1 MRVALT
7 GSHGYIGA
15 VMAPML
21 MQEGHEVVG
30 IDSDLYAKC
39 TYGDGMKPVP
49 LIRKDIRDLEKND
62 LSGFDAIIHL
72 AGLSNDPLGNLNPRL
87 TYEINHEASVHL
99 ARLAKEAG
107 VSRYLFSSSCSTYG
121 AAGDD
126 MLTEDAEFH
135 PVTPYGESKV
145 FVERDVAKLADDRFS
160 PTFLRNATAYGLSP
174 RHRFDLVLN
183 NLVAW
188 ACTSGVI
195 FLKSDGTPWR
205 PIIHIE
211 DISQAFLLVLQAK
224 RESVHNQAFN
234 IGRNEENYRIRELAE
249 IVGETIPDCRIEY
262 AEDAGPDKRCYRVDF
277 SKISRIFPEF
287 RPKWDARKGAR
298 QLYDAYREYGLTLEE
313 FEGPKYKR
321 ISHIQ
326 QLLETGRLDDSL
338 RWVR

>member
-1 MRVALT
+1 
-7 GSHGYIGA
+7 
-15 VMAPML
+15 MAPML
-21 MQEGHEVVG
+21 IKEGHEVVG
-30 IDSDLYAKC
+30 IDSDLYEKC
-39 TYGDGMKPVP
+39 TYGDGLKPIP
-49 LIRKDIRDLEKND
+49 LIRKDIRDLKKND
-62 LSGFDAIIHL
+62 LAGFDTIIHL
-72 AGLSNDPLGNLNPRL
+72 AGLSNDPLGNLNPQL
-87 TYEINHEASVHL
+87 TYQINHEASVHL

-126 MLTEDAEFH
+126 MLSEDAEFH

-205 PIIHIE
+205 PIVHIE
-211 DISQAFLLVLQAK
+211 DISQAFLFILKAK
-224 RESVHNQAFN
+224 RELVHNQAFN
-234 IGRNEENYRIRELAE
+234 VGRNEENYRIRELAE
-249 IVGETIPDCRIEY
+249 IVGETIPNCRIEY

-277 SKISRIFPEF
+277 GKISEVFPEF
-287 RPKWDARKGAR
+287 HPKWDARKGAR
-298 QLYDAYREYGLTLEE
+298 QLYDGYREYGLSLEE

-321 ISHIQ
+321 ISHIR
-326 QLLETGRLDDSL
+326 QLLETGQLDDTL
-338 RWVR
+338 RWVL

>member
-21 MQEGHEVVG
+21 VKEGHDVVG

-49 LIRKDIRDLEKND
+49 LIWKDIRDLKKND

-99 ARLAKEAG
+99 ARIAKEAG

-126 MLTEDAEFH
+126 MLSEDAEFH

-205 PIIHIE
+205 PIVHIE
-211 DISQAFLLVLQAK
+211 DISLAFLLVLKAK

-234 IGRNEENYRIRELAE
+234 IGKNEENYRIRDLAE
-249 IVGETIPDCRIEY
+249 IVRETIPDCRIEY

-277 SKISRIFPEF
+277 SKISKVFPGF
-287 RPKWDARKGAR
+287 QPKWDARKGAR
-298 QLYDAYREYGLTLEE
+298 QLYDGYRKYGLNLEE

-321 ISHIQ
+321 ISHIE
-326 QLLETGRLDDSL
+326 QLLKTGQLDATL
-338 RWVR
+338 RWIR